1 MLWVGLTGGIASG
14 KSTVSRLLRARGFAV
29 IDADQLAREVVRPG
43 TEGHR
48 EVVAAFGP
56 DVVSASGELDRKRI
70 GSLVFADPVKLQELE
85 RIIHPRVRA
94 RAQELRDELAAEGQR
109 IAFYDV
115 PLLFEKNMQ
124 SLFDRTVAVVCPPDV
139 QVARL
144 MSRDGLTLEE
154 ARKRLETQLP
164 IATKATLADAVIRND
179 GDLAALELEVERF
192 LPFLNGV

>member
-1 MLWVGLTGGIASG
+1 MLWIGLTGGIASG

-29 IDADQLAREVVRPG
+29 IDADQLAREVVQPG
-43 TEGHR
+43 TAGYR

-56 DVVSASGELDRKRI
+56 DVVSTSGELDRKQI
-70 GSLVFADPVKLQELE
+70 ASLVFADQTKLQELE

-94 RAQELRDELAAEGQR
+94 RAQELRDELTAEGRQ

-124 SLFDRTVAVVCPPDV
+124 SLFDRTVAVVCSPEV
-139 QVARL
+139 QIARL
-144 MSRDGLTLEE
+144 MSRDGLAPEE
-154 ARKRLETQLP
+154 ARKRLEAQLP
-164 IATKATLADAVIRND
+164 IATKSALADAVIRND

-192 LPFLNGV
+192 LSGI